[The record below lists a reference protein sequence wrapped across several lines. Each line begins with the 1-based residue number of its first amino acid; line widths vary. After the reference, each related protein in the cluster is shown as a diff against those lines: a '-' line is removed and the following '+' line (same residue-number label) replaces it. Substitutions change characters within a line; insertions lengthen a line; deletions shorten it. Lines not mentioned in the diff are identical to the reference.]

1 MKGSKLFCVVFLAV
15 SLKMA
20 NPMPLDNPEQSDVEP
35 DQRTSIADLPDV
47 LPDVSADEGNIT
59 TSRPETSENKP
70 KEEEEIDGSDKA
82 THESPGDDGGDNKGT
97 PPETKDSS
105 DIPTNTTSEASD
117 QDDGVTNVTS
127 DLVVT
132 SVGPIP
138 TSGEEE
144 VTSSSTTP
152 NPTDSPANDEPS
164 NDGEAQPDPKPENE
178 DTVADEKDQE
188 AQPSVAPGPDHERH
202 FDGWSFFGGIL
213 LTVSMLL
220 IGFVL
225 TKYYRVKQGEGRI
238 YNRVGS
244 STSRESISM
253 HNLMPRN

>member
-1 MKGSKLFCVVFLAV
+1 M
-15 SLKMA
+15 
-20 NPMPLDNPEQSDVEP
+20 
-35 DQRTSIADLPDV
+35 
-47 LPDVSADEGNIT
+47 
-59 TSRPETSENKP
+59 
-70 KEEEEIDGSDKA
+70 
-82 THESPGDDGGDNKGT
+82 
-97 PPETKDSS
+97 
-105 DIPTNTTSEASD
+105 
-117 QDDGVTNVTS
+117 TNVTS

-178 DTVADEKDQE
+178 DTVADEKGKTFPIYLLAFLIAQFSGILSNRNSETLHFDAKSLHYNQEDQITRVACLALVQSSFPGSTFTPPFISDQE

-238 YNRVGS
+238 YNRF
-244 STSRESISM
+244 
-253 HNLMPRN
+253 

>member
-1 MKGSKLFCVVFLAV
+1 M
-15 SLKMA
+15 
-20 NPMPLDNPEQSDVEP
+20 
-35 DQRTSIADLPDV
+35 
-47 LPDVSADEGNIT
+47 
-59 TSRPETSENKP
+59 
-70 KEEEEIDGSDKA
+70 
-82 THESPGDDGGDNKGT
+82 
-97 PPETKDSS
+97 
-105 DIPTNTTSEASD
+105 
-117 QDDGVTNVTS
+117 TNVTS

-178 DTVADEKDQE
+178 DTVADEKGKTFPIYLLAFLIAQFSGILSNRNSETLHFDAKSLHYNQEDQITRVACLALVQSSFPGSTFTPPFISDQE
-188 AQPSVAPGPDHERH
+188 AKPSVAPGPDHERH

-238 YNRVGS
+238 YNRF
-244 STSRESISM
+244 
-253 HNLMPRN
+253 